1 VEIESA
7 VVENVSANEKKAFQV
22 PPKGLLT
29 GKNLY
34 IKNPDLSPEI
44 YQLLFLNPGK
54 EDDRR
59 GNPTPY
65 LDTREFFVK
74 PGAKLAVS
82 PHGIFL
88 SRMLKKQ
95 AVDFG

>member
-1 VEIESA
+1 VL
-7 VVENVSANEKKAFQV
+7 
-22 PPKGLLT
+22 PKGLLT

-74 PGAKLAVS
+74 PGA
-82 PHGIFL
+82 
-88 SRMLKKQ
+88 M
-95 AVDFG
+95 